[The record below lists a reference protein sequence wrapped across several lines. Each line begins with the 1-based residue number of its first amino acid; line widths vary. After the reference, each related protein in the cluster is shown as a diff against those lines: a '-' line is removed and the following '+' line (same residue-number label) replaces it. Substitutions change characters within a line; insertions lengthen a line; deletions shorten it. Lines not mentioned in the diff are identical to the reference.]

1 VATDDQ
7 EVIMTSAVQTSRRA
21 GVGGA
26 LAAGAVAGVLAS
38 IVMGMYAMVA
48 GWVDGTGFFTPLH
61 HIASLWAAPDAM
73 MTSMEAAMAGNDF
86 RITAGTAVLGAVIH
100 MMTGAMYGA
109 VFGLIISRLHLGRG
123 ALLAAGLV
131 YGGLVFVMSAF
142 VGLPVAAAIFDAGD
156 PISNMAEMAGWT
168 TFAVEHL
175 LFGLVLAAL
184 LSLAHR
190 NADAPA
196 QRAAAG

>member
-1 VATDDQ
+1 
-7 EVIMTSAVQTSRRA
+7 MTSAVQTSKRA

-26 LAAGAVAGVLAS
+26 LASGAVAGVLAS
-38 IVMGMYAMVA
+38 IAMGIFAMVA
-48 GWVDGTGFFTPLH
+48 GLVNGTGFFTPLH

-73 MTSMEAAMAGNDF
+73 MTSMEAAMGGNDF

-109 VFGLIISRLHLGRG
+109 VFGLVLSRLHLRFGV
-123 ALLAAGLV
+123 LLAAGLA
-131 YGGLVFVMSAF
+131 YGALVFVMSAF
-142 VGLPVAAAIFDAGD
+142 VGLPLAAAIFDAGD

-175 LFGLVLAAL
+175 IFGLVLAAL

-190 NADAPA
+190 NADAPT
-196 QRAAAG
+196 QKVAAR

>member
-1 VATDDQ
+1 
-7 EVIMTSAVQTSRRA
+7 MTSAVQTSRRA

-26 LAAGAVAGVLAS
+26 LAAGAVAGALAS
-38 IVMGMYAMVA
+38 IAMGMYAMVA
-48 GWVDGTGFFTPLH
+48 GLVNGTGFFTPLH
-61 HIASLWAAPDAM
+61 HIASLWASPDAM
-73 MTSMEAAMAGNDF
+73 MGSMEAAMGGNDF

-109 VFGLIISRLHLGRG
+109 VFGLVLSRLHLGRG
-123 ALLAAGLV
+123 ALLAAGLA

-142 VGLPVAAAIFDAGD
+142 VGLPLAAAIFDAGD

-175 LFGLVLAAL
+175 LFGLAL
-184 LSLAHR
+184 GALFSLAHR
-190 NADAPA
+190 HADVPA
-196 QRAAAG
+196 QTAVAR

>member
-1 VATDDQ
+1 MATEDQ
-7 EVIMTSAVQTSRRA
+7 EIIMTSAVQTSKRA

-26 LAAGAVAGVLAS
+26 LASGAVAGVLAS
-38 IVMGMYAMVA
+38 IAMGIFAMVA
-48 GWVDGTGFFTPLH
+48 GLVNGTGFFTPLH

-73 MTSMEAAMAGNDF
+73 MTSMEAAMGGNDF

-109 VFGLIISRLHLGRG
+109 VFGLVLSRLHLRFGV
-123 ALLAAGLV
+123 LLAAGLA
-131 YGGLVFVMSAF
+131 YGALVFVMSAF
-142 VGLPVAAAIFDAGD
+142 VGLPLAAAIFDAGD

-175 LFGLVLAAL
+175 IFGLVLAAL

-190 NADAPA
+190 NADAPT
-196 QRAAAG
+196 QKVAAR

>member
-1 VATDDQ
+1 VATEDQ
-7 EVIMTSAVQTSRRA
+7 EIVMTSAVQTSRRT

-38 IVMGMYAMVA
+38 IAMGMYAMVA
-48 GWVDGTGFFTPLH
+48 GWVNGTGFFTPLH

-73 MTSMEAAMAGNDF
+73 MTSMEAAMGGNDF
-86 RITAGTAVLGAVIH
+86 RISAGTAVLGAVIH

-109 VFGLIISRLHLGRG
+109 MFGLVISRMHLGRG
-123 ALLAAGLV
+123 TLLAAGLV

-142 VGLPVAAAIFDAGD
+142 VGLPLAAAVFDAGD

-175 LFGLVLAAL
+175 LFGLVLAAV

-190 NADAPA
+190 HADVPA
-196 QRAAAG
+196 QRAAAR

>member
-1 VATDDQ
+1 
-7 EVIMTSAVQTSRRA
+7 MTSAVQTSRHA

-38 IVMGMYAMVA
+38 IVMGTYAMVA
-48 GWVDGTGFFTPLH
+48 GLVNGTGFFTPLH

-73 MTSMEAAMAGNDF
+73 MMSMAAAMGGNDF

-100 MMTGAMYGA
+100 MMTGAIYGA
-109 VFGLIISRLHLGRG
+109 VFGLVLSRLHLGRG
-123 ALLAAGLV
+123 ALLAAGLA

-142 VGLPVAAAIFDAGD
+142 VGLPLAAAVFDAGD

-184 LSLAHR
+184 LSLTHR

-196 QRAAAG
+196 QRAAAR